1 MIRKLVLMTF
11 LCSLIATNAHAQK
24 VIIDCDPGIDDA
36 IAIILAMEYSNFEIL
51 GITTV
56 FGNATAEQA
65 TANALKIVELS
76 GKTIPVYAGAKRP
89 LVVALDNPPDFVHG
103 TDGLGNTNQPE
114 SNLRVESASAAEFI
128 VETINTYPGEV
139 TVLAIG
145 RLTNLANALAL
156 DPGITSKVKDI
167 ILMGGALHVTG
178 NVTPVA
184 EANIS
189 GDPHAADLVF
199 RASWPVTM
207 IGLDVTTKLIMDDQI
222 LEAIRKDN
230 AQYGEFIYDISR
242 FYLNFHINEGGLE
255 GGFYVHDPSAV
266 MYLINPGI
274 FRMKKGPVRVVTSGI
289 GIGQTI
295 IATYAHHLE
304 LEAWKNQAFTS
315 AAIEVDE
322 IAFFEEYRRIM
333 TSN

>member
-1 MIRKLVLMTF
+1 MIRKLVSITL
-11 LCSLIATNAHAQK
+11 LCSLIATNTHAQK

-36 IAIILAMEYSNFEIL
+36 IAIILALEYSNFEIL

-76 GKTIPVYAGAKRP
+76 GEKIPVFKGAERP
-89 LVVALDNPPDFVHG
+89 LVIPLSNPPDFVHG
-103 TDGLGNTNQPE
+103 TDGLGNTNQTE
-114 SNLRVESASAAEFI
+114 SGLRVQSASAAEFI
-128 VETINTYPGEV
+128 VETINTYPGEI

-145 RLTNLANALAL
+145 RLTNLATALAL
-156 DPGITSKVKDI
+156 DPGITARVKDV
-167 ILMGGALHVTG
+167 ILMGGALHVPG

-207 IGLDVTTKLIMDDQI
+207 IGLDVTKKLIMDDKI
-222 LEAIRKDN
+222 LENIRKDN
-230 AQYGEFIYDISR
+230 AQYGKFIYDISR
-242 FYLNFHINEGGLE
+242 FYLNFHTSKEGVE
-255 GGFYVHDPSAV
+255 SGFYVHDPSAV
-266 MYLINPGI
+266 MYLINPDI
-274 FRMKKGPVRVVTSGI
+274 FRMKRGPVRVVTTGI

-304 LEAWKNQAFTS
+304 LEAWNNQPSTS
-315 AAIEVDE
+315 AAIGVDE
-322 IAFFEEYRRIM
+322 TAFFEEYRRIM
-333 TSN
+333 TSD

>member
-1 MIRKLVLMTF
+1 MIRTLFSIIVLCPLVA
-11 LCSLIATNAHAQK
+11 SNAYAKK

-36 IAIILAMEYSNFEIL
+36 IAIILAMEYSDFEIL
-51 GITTV
+51 GISTV

-76 GKTIPVYAGAKRP
+76 GKNIPVYRGAKRP
-89 LVVALDNPPDFVHG
+89 LIIPPGNPPDFVHG

-114 SNLRVESASAAEFI
+114 STLRIESVSAAEFI
-128 VETINTYPGEV
+128 VETINTYPGEI

-156 DPGITSKVKDI
+156 DPGITAKVKDI
-167 ILMGGALHVTG
+167 ILMGGTLHVPG
-178 NVTPVA
+178 NVSPVG

-207 IGLDVTTKLIMDDQI
+207 IGLDVTTKLIMNDQI
-222 LEAIRKDN
+222 LETIREDN
-230 AQYGEFIYDISR
+230 AQYGNFIYDISR
-242 FYLNFHINEGGLE
+242 FYRNFHINVDGVE

-266 MYLINPGI
+266 MYLINPDI
-274 FRMKKGPVRVVTSGI
+274 FKMKQGPVRVVTTGI

-295 IATYAHHLE
+295 IATYPHHLKMK
-304 LEAWKNQAFTS
+304 AWKDQTFTS

-322 IAFFEEYRRIM
+322 AAFFETYQRIM
-333 TSN
+333 TSE

>member
-1 MIRKLVLMTF
+1 MVRKLVSITL
-11 LCSLIATNAHAQK
+11 LCSVIATNAHAQK

-36 IAIILAMEYSNFEIL
+36 MAIILAMEYSDFEIL

-76 GKTIPVYAGAKRP
+76 GMKIPVYEGAKRP
-89 LVVALDNPPDFVHG
+89 LVIPLSNPPDFVHG
-103 TDGLGNTNQPE
+103 TDGLGNTGQAE

-128 VETINTYPGEV
+128 VETINTHPGEI

-156 DPGITSKVKDI
+156 DPGIAARVKDV
-167 ILMGGALHVTG
+167 ILMGGALHVPG

-207 IGLDVTTKLIMDDQI
+207 IGLDVTTKLIMDDQF
-222 LEAIRKDN
+222 LETIRKKN
-230 AQYGEFIYDISR
+230 AQYGKFIYDISR
-242 FYLNFHINEGGLE
+242 FYLNFHITEEGVE

-266 MYLINPGI
+266 
-274 FRMKKGPVRVVTSGI
+274 RV
-289 GIGQTI
+289 
-295 IATYAHHLE
+295 
-304 LEAWKNQAFTS
+304 
-315 AAIEVDE
+315 
-322 IAFFEEYRRIM
+322 
-333 TSN
+333 

>member
-1 MIRKLVLMTF
+1 MRKLVSITL
-11 LCSLIATNAHAQK
+11 LYSLIATNTHAQK

-36 IAIILAMEYSNFEIL
+36 IAIILALEYSNFEIM

-76 GKTIPVYAGAKRP
+76 GEKVPVFEGAERP
-89 LVVALDNPPDFVHG
+89 LVVPLSNPPDFVHG
-103 TDGLGNTNQPE
+103 MDGLGNTNQAE
-114 SNLRVESASAAEFI
+114 SGLRVQSASAAEFI
-128 VETINTYPGEV
+128 VETINTYPGEI

-145 RLTNLANALAL
+145 RLTNLAIALAL
-156 DPGITSKVKDI
+156 DPGITARVKDV
-167 ILMGGALHVTG
+167 ILMGGALHVPG

-222 LEAIRKDN
+222 LETIRTDN
-230 AQYGEFIYDISR
+230 AQYGKFIYDISR
-242 FYLNFHINEGGLE
+242 YYRNFHITEEGVE

-274 FRMKKGPVRVVTSGI
+274 FRMKRGPVRVVTTGI

-295 IATYAHHLE
+295 IATNAHHLE
-304 LEAWKNQAFTS
+304 LEAWKNQASTS

-322 IAFFEEYRRIM
+322 TAFFEEYRRIM
-333 TSN
+333 TSD